1 MQIFLLERSAMP
13 DMRKS
18 AMKPAMAKCPG
29 KAKGPIKSVSWS
41 KTLPTKK
48 SVMLSGEAKGAIKTL
63 PPKKAAAAVPK
74 DGIMLCGEAK
84 DAIKTKSALKRVR
97 VPKKVAAVVVVPGL
111 GE

>member
-1 MQIFLLERSAMP
+1 MP

-29 KAKGPIKSVSWS
+29 KAKGAIKSVSW
-41 KTLPTKK
+41 
-48 SVMLSGEAKGAIKTL
+48 AKL

>member
-29 KAKGPIKSVSWS
+29 KAKGAIKSVSWS
-41 KTLPTKK
+41 
-48 SVMLSGEAKGAIKTL
+48 KTL

-84 DAIKTKSALKRVR
+84 DVIKTKSAMKR
-97 VPKKVAAVVVVPGL
+97 VPKKVAAVVVVLGL
-111 GE
+111 GEW

>member
-1 MQIFLLERSAMP
+1 MP
-13 DMRKS
+13 DMSQS

-84 DAIKTKSALKRVR
+84 DVIKKKSAMKR
-97 VPKKVAAVVVVPGL
+97 VPKKVAAVVVVLGL